1 MGEVITKKIFYYW
14 SYFHSGSKEDIPTN
28 VSIAC
33 GNKFHF
39 NVFVDSNHSGGF
51 ITCWSQPILLIYVIS
66 APIIW
71 YSQRQNAVEI
81 SNFGYESIFLQIYEE
96 LVRGVN

>member
-14 SYFHSGSKEDIPTN
+14 SYFHSGSKEDIPNN

-33 GNKFHF
+33 GNKFHI

-51 ITCWSQPILLIYVIS
+51 ITC
-66 APIIW
+66 
-71 YSQRQNAVEI
+71 
-81 SNFGYESIFLQIYEE
+81 
-96 LVRGVN
+96 